1 MNRALEPRTTVIGC
15 VFTTD
20 DLQFVRFEYC
30 ALVSVAFDVP
40 GRVIFYTKKVERGN
54 VEDRELAQERIVLRR
69 ILGGLWNDNCFG
81 IHELSGGA
89 FETIVPE
96 RRRRSPRQEEFD
108 QWLREQAERENED
121 ALETEGD
128 LSTDEDNSEDFE
140 VEAEEIEED
149 VE

>member
-40 GRVIFYTKKVERGN
+40 GRVIFYTKKIERGI

-69 ILGGLWNDNCFG
+69 VLGGLWNDNCFG

-96 RRRRSPRQEEFD
+96 RRRRSPRQEDEEEFY
-108 QWLREQAERENED
+108 QWLEQAERENEEV
-121 ALETEGD
+121 LEAEAEGD
-128 LSTDEDNSEDFE
+128 LSTDEEDSEDFE
-140 VEAEEIEED
+140 VEDEED
-149 VE
+149 V